1 MASRPVQVS
10 IDEELLRKVD
20 RDPEAKRDGRS
31 AFVRSALWLYLE
43 AKRRRAVDDRIREA
57 YRGEAAELLGE
68 VEDLLDSQ
76 SWPKR

>member
-1 MASRPVQVS
+1 MASRPVQIS
-10 IDEELLRKVD
+10 IDEDLLRKMD
-20 RDPEAKRDGRS
+20 RDPEAKRSGRS
-31 AFVRSALWLYLE
+31 AFVRSALRLYLE